1 MASYNQLTWNP
12 RKKKYGAPLV
22 PDMTTVQDEL
32 KNNLND
38 KYQNIC
44 FGLFYSSTHRQKM
57 CHFQK
62 NIFIFYQ
69 IMHKIIIM
77 YYYDIF
83 NFRGVCSDHVT
94 AWCIMGRAFFSRTRA
109 FSHEP
114 GHFSHEPG
122 HFLTNS
128 GIIMLQAQLTSGAM
142 YLVPPNAHY
151 NRPRPGSSGGV
162 TAIGPVF

>member
-1 MASYNQLTWNP
+1 MHEGWHCSFVSIRKIKGIIEKAILIQMHDQYMASYNQLTWNT
-12 RKKKYGAPLV
+12 RKKMYGAPLV

-128 GIIMLQAQLTSGAM
+128 GII
-142 YLVPPNAHY
+142 YY
-151 NRPRPGSSGGV
+151 
-162 TAIGPVF
+162 

>member
-1 MASYNQLTWNP
+1 M
-12 RKKKYGAPLV
+12 YGAPLV

-57 CHFQK
+57 FHFQK
-62 NIFIFYQ
+62 NMFIFYQ

-94 AWCIMGRAFFSRTRA
+94 A
-109 FSHEP
+109 
-114 GHFSHEPG
+114 
-122 HFLTNS
+122 
-128 GIIMLQAQLTSGAM
+128 
-142 YLVPPNAHY
+142 
-151 NRPRPGSSGGV
+151 
-162 TAIGPVF
+162 